1 MYNPKQKLLN
11 FRFFVH
17 DVFTYDWI
25 EFLHFQF
32 RRHGA
37 LVLGRR
43 VEMSGA
49 RRGHEFDLIS
59 HDELSVKVRVE
70 GRF

>member
-1 MYNPKQKLLN
+1 MLIGIQRCKERAQKSPVIPGFFSYYQKRELLN

-17 DVFTYDWI
+17 DVLAYDWI

-32 RRHGA
+32 SRHGA
-37 LVLGRR
+37 LVFGRC

-49 RRGHEFDLIS
+49 R
-59 HDELSVKVRVE
+59 
-70 GRF
+70 